1 VLAQLNKIEI
11 KQKQNAEKPPKRF
24 TVVSAFVV
32 LVFYFKCATA
42 EIKTLFY
49 FSFISVVPLP

>member
-1 VLAQLNKIEI
+1 M
-11 KQKQNAEKPPKRF
+11 QKKPPKRF
-24 TVVSAFVV
+24 TAVSAFVV
-32 LVFYFKCATA
+32 SVFYFKCATA